1 MSFAILL
8 NKDRRPQAFDI
19 EEIPAGSLT
28 KQNAMKGKGGTMVP
42 FKIQIGESNFAS
54 FPSSFFGKGFGFC
67 GVAAES
73 LV

>member
-28 KQNAMKGKGGTMVP
+28 KQNAMKGKGGPMVP
-42 FKIQIGESNFAS
+42 LTIQIGELSFAS
-54 FPSSFFGKGFGFC
+54 FPSSFWERLWVFG
-67 GVAAES
+67 S
-73 LV
+73 S